1 MELQEAVPNGWEI
14 FAGMTALYYILLAI
28 MGNFPVMITNR
39 QQELPAFLLVLVL
52 MPMTY
57 ATILTSLY
65 RQLLLYQRKQAER
78 LLQEQKN
85 TLETQLESQ
94 RSIR

>member
-1 MELQEAVPNGWEI
+1 M
-14 FAGMTALYYILLAI
+14 
-28 MGNFPVMITNR
+28 
-39 QQELPAFLLVLVL
+39 LVLVL

-94 RSIR
+94 RSIRRMKHDMKGHTITLAGLLAAGQIREAQTYLMKQL